1 MNGSL
6 YDVDIFAVGEWNGYN
21 FTPMDLQSVVDSF
34 NAIGDKLQPYLKLG
48 HNEEQ
53 LMADGYPSLGWVKN
67 LRINGTKLQCDFVDV
82 PKIIRELVDKRAYK
96 RVSCE
101 FYKDF
106 IAQPE
111 ETGDG
116 KKLYSWVLRAV
127 ALLGGDTPAV
137 TTLQDIINLY
147 SKNSNA
153 NVVTFE
159 IDNDKFDVK
168 EGEEMK
174 KKLTDDQPVV
184 EDVKPEEVKPEEVKP
199 EPVENELEAKNKE
212 LEGQVTELSNKL
224 KKYVSLDSVFETVT
238 NVEEVVALI
247 KDKDEELVKLKK
259 DAEAFRKQQA
269 ELKQQMNLE
278 KINKY
283 VADGKVLPNQV
294 SSLTELSL
302 KLMES
307 KEVVQFK
314 QDIKGVE
321 SVKDISLYELLFNFI
336 DNLNSIKFGQ
346 TASTASV
353 EVKLSQDE
361 KEKLRADLVEKYK
374 VEFCLTG
381 TKAIQKLKKDRP
393 ELYTND

>member
-21 FTPMDLQSVVDSF
+21 FSMMDLQSVVDSF

-82 PKIIRELVDKRAYK
+82 PKVIRELVDKRAYK

-174 KKLTDDQPVV
+174 KKLTDEQPVV
-184 EDVKPEEVKPEEVKP
+184 DEVKTEEVKT
-199 EPVENELEAKNKE
+199 EPVETDLEAKNKE

-224 KKYVSLDSVFETVT
+224 KKYGSLDSVFETVT

-269 ELKQQMNLE
+269 ELKQQMNLD

-346 TASTASV
+346 TASTSSV

-361 KEKLRADLVEKYK
+361 KEKLRNELVEKYK
-374 VEFCLTG
+374 VEFQLTG

>member
-82 PKIIRELVDKRAYK
+82 PKVIRELVDKRAYK

-184 EDVKPEEVKPEEVKP
+184 EDVKTEEVKT
-199 EPVENELEAKNKE
+199 EPVENELEVKNKE

-224 KKYVSLDSVFETVT
+224 KKYGSLDSVFETVT

-374 VEFCLTG
+374 VEFQLTG

>member
-21 FTPMDLQSVVDSF
+21 FSMMDLQSVVDSF

-82 PKIIRELVDKRAYK
+82 PKVIRELVDKRAYK

-174 KKLTDDQPVV
+174 KKLTDEQPVV
-184 EDVKPEEVKPEEVKP
+184 DEVKTEEVKT
-199 EPVENELEAKNKE
+199 EPVETDLEAKNKE

-224 KKYVSLDSVFETVT
+224 KKYGSLDSVFETVT

-269 ELKQQMNLE
+269 ELKQQMNLD

-361 KEKLRADLVEKYK
+361 KEKLRNELVEKYK
-374 VEFCLTG
+374 VEFQLTG